1 MLVNEK
7 PVQTIINRRAEM
19 YRDMFM
25 SDTAKTI
32 GKCFITLIQSAVQK
46 NLIDLNM
53 VGLMSED
60 DVFGVIEQMVSEAS
74 GERKW
79 LQELLGAIDSINPL
93 ENGMWERYSLS
104 PMEVVIRLNLLTETR
119 RRYAVH
125 VRGKNTHS
133 LSKQV
138 TIRQWL
144 GGAMMVLEPNKRI
157 LKLADPQDRD
167 ILFVPTFL

>member
-1 MLVNEK
+1 
-7 PVQTIINRRAEM
+7 
-19 YRDMFM
+19 
-25 SDTAKTI
+25 
-32 GKCFITLIQSAVQK
+32 
-46 NLIDLNM
+46 
-53 VGLMSED
+53 
-60 DVFGVIEQMVSEAS
+60 
-74 GERKW
+74 
-79 LQELLGAIDSINPL
+79 
-93 ENGMWERYSLS
+93 
-104 PMEVVIRLNLLTETR
+104 MEVVIRLNLLTETR